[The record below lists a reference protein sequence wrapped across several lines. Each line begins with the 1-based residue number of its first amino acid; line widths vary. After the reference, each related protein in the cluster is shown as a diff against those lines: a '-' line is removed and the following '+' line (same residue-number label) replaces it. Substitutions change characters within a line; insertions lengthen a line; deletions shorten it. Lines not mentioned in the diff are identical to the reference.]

1 MVGNIQFIKFLGYSS
16 YIHNKKSNKLTWQKN
31 VRGSTALYML
41 GTITPETVLFTE
53 CWPLSNRTFSI
64 LWICFGNRYEF
75 NKCFIFIKC
84 PFMKFYWGFIWRS
97 QFKLSDRKLQ
107 NKQQKW
113 KSEMGNVIHCH
124 EFIDR
129 WTWVYI
135 EETHLLYVCTV
146 SLYRNT
152 V

>member
-1 MVGNIQFIKFLGYSS
+1 MVWNIQFIKFLGYSS
-16 YIHNKKSNKLTWQKN
+16 YIHNKKFNKLTWQKN

-53 CWPLSNRTFSI
+53 CWPLSKRTFSI
-64 LWICFGNRYEF
+64 LWSCFANRYEF

-97 QFKLSDRKLQ
+97 QLKLSDRKLQ

-113 KSEMGNVIHCH
+113 KSEMGMSYTVMSLLIDEH
-124 EFIDR
+124 EYRRNTSLIPS
-129 WTWVYI
+129 
-135 EETHLLYVCTV
+135 V
-146 SLYRNT
+146 SLYRHT